1 MAVMTAYIFRQ
12 QSELCGT
19 LLTDLGKKAFE
30 IIGVFWDTKKKLC
43 QKNIE
48 DGFERLISLIIITS
62 FYANFSQFFMLTF
75 FFNFLIFV
83 F

>member
-30 IIGVFWDTKKKLC
+30 IIGVFWDTKKALSK
-43 QKNIE
+43 E
-48 DGFERLISLIIITS
+48 
-62 FYANFSQFFMLTF
+62 Y
-75 FFNFLIFV
+75 
-83 F
+83 